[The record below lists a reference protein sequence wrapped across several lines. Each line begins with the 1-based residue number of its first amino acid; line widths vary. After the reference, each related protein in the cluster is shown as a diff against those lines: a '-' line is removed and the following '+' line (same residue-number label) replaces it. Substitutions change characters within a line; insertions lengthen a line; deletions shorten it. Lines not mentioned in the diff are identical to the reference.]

1 MGTEVEHLQQHQSDL
16 ITPVILER
24 ATANLRVSPPKNN
37 FDVLIRVLDEPD
49 YLGAT
54 ADDDDVSSVLT
65 EEERYR
71 LREVIMTDEKI
82 QTILKETHTTEQMLM
97 IKDYRQIEKII
108 HPQKWDVLIRIIDN
122 AGDQSATGRKS
133 SEDRSSTY
141 GRKTTASSMTGQE
154 MRSMSEVMVDYG
166 YNAEA
171 LQETRSGYSGR
182 SSTYTQ
188 AVSSTADRSG
198 TEMVE
203 TDHYIESSASAA
215 YNYGAGAASRSE
227 RRS

>member
-1 MGTEVEHLQQHQSDL
+1 MISINFLQ
-16 ITPVILER
+16 
-24 ATANLRVSPPKNN
+24 
-37 FDVLIRVLDEPD
+37 
-49 YLGAT
+49 
-54 ADDDDVSSVLT
+54 VSSVLT

-122 AGDQSATGRKS
+122 AGDQSAISGRKS

-154 MRSMSEVMVDYG
+154 MRYVHDTMIIDKFEFTPIFTKFSP
-166 YNAEA
+166 
-171 LQETRSGYSGR
+171 
-182 SSTYTQ
+182 
-188 AVSSTADRSG
+188 
-198 TEMVE
+198 
-203 TDHYIESSASAA
+203 H
-215 YNYGAGAASRSE
+215 
-227 RRS
+227 